1 MSNPTNMN
9 RRTFLKSGAAVAGA
23 AIALPQ
29 IVPSTIFGAK
39 APSNRIVM
47 GAIGT
52 GGMGTGDMRGFMN
65 FKHVQMIAVCDVD
78 KAHRD
83 RAKSHVDAKY
93 KNKDCKAYNDFRKI
107 TRDDK
112 IDAVCIATP
121 DHWHVIP
128 AIDAAK
134 NKKDMYVEKPLTLTI
149 AEGRALADTVKRY
162 GRVLQ
167 TGFQQRSDSKFRLA
181 CELVRNGRI
190 GELKNVIVGLPG
202 NNRSCKSW
210 KPEPI
215 PKGFDYNFWL
225 GPAPDAPYCK
235 ARCHYQFRFILD
247 YSGGQVTN
255 FGAHHL
261 DIAQWGIGADETG
274 PVEVSD
280 AGGVFP
286 SEGLFTTATKVSFKA
301 KYANGVTLHCKTG
314 GSGTTFEGT
323 KGSISVTRGRLKT
336 EPASL
341 AKSTI
346 GADEIHLYK
355 SSNHK
360 SNFLDCIRTRKQPI
374 CNAEIGHRSATVCHL
389 GNIAMLRKKTLKWD
403 PKTETFPDDKQAN
416 SMISRMMRP
425 PWSL

>member
-1 MSNPTNMN
+1 MSKPQNMN
-9 RRTFLKSGAAVAGA
+9 RRTFLKSGAAAAGA

-29 IVPSTIFGAK
+29 IAPSTVFGADS
-39 APSNRIVM
+39 PSNRIVM

-52 GGMGTGDMRGFMN
+52 GGMGTGDLRGFLGYKN
-65 FKHVQMIAVCDVD
+65 VQMIAVCDVD

-83 RAKSHVDAKY
+83 RAKGHVDAKY

-107 TRDDK
+107 TQADN

-121 DHWHVIP
+121 DHWHVLP

-167 TGFQQRSDSKFRLA
+167 TGSQLRSDSKFRMA

-190 GELKNVIVGLPG
+190 GDLKNVIVMLPG

-210 KPEPI
+210 KPEPV
-215 PKGFDYNFWL
+215 PEGFDYNFWL
-225 GPAPDAPYCK
+225 GQAPETPYCK

-261 DIAQWGIGADETG
+261 DIAQWGIGADGSG
-274 PVEVSD
+274 PVEFSD
-280 AGGVFP
+280 AGSVFP
-286 SEGLFTTATKVSFKA
+286 TEGLFTTATKVSFKA
-301 KYANGVTLHCKTG
+301 KYANGVSLHCRTG
-314 GSGTTFEGT
+314 GYGTRFEGT
-323 KGSISVTRGRLKT
+323 KGWVEVGRIPLKT

-341 AKSTI
+341 AKETI

-360 SNFLDCIRTRKQPI
+360 TNFLDCIRTRKQPI
-374 CNAEIGHRSATVCHL
+374 CNAEVGHRSASLCHL
-389 GNIAMLRKKTLKWD
+389 GNIAMLCKKTLKWD
-403 PKTETFPDDKQAN
+403 PKTEKFPDDKQAN
-416 SMISRMMRP
+416 SMVSRTMRD